1 MYNKIESEKYS
12 TRSSWAKS
20 SEEKQKLILEYQD
33 IYKSELSEGTVFRI
47 VGLSILETL
56 ALPRCNHLWVLP
68 VGRYHSVPP
77 KLTLSSPE
85 SSEIQNQ
92 GGASRFGSVI
102 VYDEITGGMCL
113 FHFGKN
119 PAYLSHSSAEY
130 NNNKEFFLDT
140 PSAKLSVDILNIL
153 NESNTLDKVG
163 GSTLFASFKTHV
175 KEEIIRH
182 AKKLT
187 DQTTNN
193 LATFTNLGLES
204 DTVKILSGEHE
215 ENTIIGIIPL
225 LPEEQPLILCSADPI
240 FGPSTHFTQI
250 PALLMQPFTELG
262 TDKSSGADNEVL
274 HDSGEEAFQQNSTT
288 PHSSLS
294 IFSHSSS
301 HDHDSTS
308 LVDALG
314 MTFKGFYRF

>member
-1 MYNKIESEKYS
+1 MYNKIGSEKYS

-20 SEEKQKLILEYQD
+20 SEEKQKLISEYQD
-33 IYKSELSEGTVFRI
+33 IYNSELSEGTVYRV

-77 KLTLSSPE
+77 ELTLFSPE
-85 SSEIQNQ
+85 RLEIQNP
-92 GGASRFGSVI
+92 GGASRFASVI
-102 VYDEITGGMCL
+102 VYDEITGGMCF
-113 FHFGKN
+113 FHFGKS

-130 NNNKEFFLDT
+130 KEKNEFFLGT

-153 NESNTLDKVG
+153 KECNTLDKVA
-163 GSTLFASFKTHV
+163 GSNLFASFKTHV

-182 AKKLT
+182 SKEVT

-193 LATFTNLGLES
+193 LATFTNLGLER

-225 LPEEQPLILCSADPI
+225 LPEEQPLILCDRDPAW
-240 FGPSTHFTQI
+240 GPGTHFTQI
-250 PALLMQPFTELG
+250 PAHLMQPFTELV
-262 TDKSSGADNEVL
+262 TDKSSGVDNEVL
-274 HDSGEEAFQQNSTT
+274 HHSGEGAFKQKSNT

-294 IFSHSSS
+294 LFNNSSS
-301 HDHDSTS
+301 NDNVSPS
-308 LVDALG
+308 LGDALEKA
-314 MTFKGFYRF
+314 FVGF

>member
-1 MYNKIESEKYS
+1 MFNKIESEKYS

-33 IYKSELSEGTVFRI
+33 IYKSSLSEGTVFRI

-68 VGRYHSVPP
+68 VGYYHSVPP
-77 KLTLSSPE
+77 TLTLTSPE
-85 SSEIQNQ
+85 SSEIQNH
-92 GGASRFGSVI
+92 GGASRFGAVI
-102 VYDEITGGMCL
+102 VYDEITGGMCF

-140 PSAKLSVDILNIL
+140 PSAKLSVEILTIL

-175 KEEIIRH
+175 KEEIIQH

-187 DQTTNN
+187 DQTTIN
-193 LATFTNLGLES
+193 LATFTNLGLEC

-225 LPEEQPLILCSADPI
+225 LPEEKPIILCSGNPL
-240 FGPSTHFTQI
+240 FGPSTHFTEV
-250 PALLMQPFTELG
+250 PALLMQPFTELS
-262 TDKSSGADNEVL
+262 TYKSSGRDNEVL
-274 HDSGEEAFQQNSTT
+274 HDSGEGAFQKNSNT

-301 HDHDSTS
+301 HDDVSTS
-308 LVDALG
+308 VVDAPG
-314 MTFKGFYRF
+314 MTFKGF